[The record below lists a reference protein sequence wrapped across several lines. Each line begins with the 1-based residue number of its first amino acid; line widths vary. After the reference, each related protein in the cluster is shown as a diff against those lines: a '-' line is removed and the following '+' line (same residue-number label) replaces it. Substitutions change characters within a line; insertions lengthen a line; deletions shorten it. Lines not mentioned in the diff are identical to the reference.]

1 MKRRDALKVIAL
13 SGVAVSIAGAYD
25 KALIVNKEDMKLQD
39 PKNPNEFEYK
49 HLPQISIKDK
59 DKKGYTL
66 VEITVGQKDIIH
78 PSDADH
84 WIYKIDLYADDKLV
98 GYTELEPVI
107 SRGYYST
114 RVKLDGVKELKSTAF
129 CNLHGNYTATKTL

>member
-49 HLPQISIKDK
+49 HLPEISIKDK

-66 VEITVGQKDIIH
+66 IEITVGQKDIIH

-84 WIYKIDLYADDKLV
+84 WIYKIELYADDKLV

-114 RVKLDGVKELKSTAF
+114 RVKLDGVKELKSTAC
-129 CNLHGNYTATKTL
+129 CNLHGNYTATKIL